1 MVYFSEITRESSNE
15 ITNSIDVPDSE
26 HEMIKTDSSESVT
39 SSKISSRQNRKQ
51 QQKYSASMDKRD
63 GYRESSPG
71 KDLSK
76 SKQNSDS
83 CDINESVHKQ
93 RGVTS
98 PRESSSSRKGGSR
111 ESSSSRKNSP
121 RNSQSPGRGI
131 SPRGQKQ
138 NNLESPRD
146 PRSPRKASPR
156 EFHDDSGLSRSQSG
170 DRIRSHG
177 QRNSPQRSLS
187 AGKSPVTSPLQQ
199 KDRNANNLS
208 SGVVKPRTSLQ
219 NDDFGD
225 GSDADSI
232 SGEINPPIDDN
243 RVRLFVALF
252 DYDPETMSPNVDAL
266 DEELPFR
273 EGQVIKVFGDKDPD
287 GFYKGECG
295 GRIGFIPCNMVSEV
309 QVDDPELKEQ
319 LLKEVHESSSLP
331 GSKMSGIIDT

>member
-1 MVYFSEITRESSNE
+1 M
-15 ITNSIDVPDSE
+15 PDSD

-39 SSKISSRQNRKQ
+39 SSKISSRQNHEQ

-63 GYRESSPG
+63 GYRERSPG
-71 KDLSK
+71 KDISK
-76 SKQNSDS
+76 SPKQNSES
-83 CDINESVHKQ
+83 CDINESVHKH
-93 RGVTS
+93 RGVNS
-98 PRESSSSRKGGSR
+98 PRESSSPRKAGSR
-111 ESSSSRKNSP
+111 ENSSSRKNSP

-138 NNLESPRD
+138 NILESPRD
-146 PRSPRKASPR
+146 PKSPRKASPR
-156 EFHDDSGLSRSQSG
+156 EIHDDSGLSRSQSG
-170 DRIRSHG
+170 DRIRSSG
-177 QRNSPQRSLS
+177 PRNSPQRSLS
-187 AGKSPVTSPLQQ
+187 AGKSPITSPLQQ

-208 SGVVKPRTSLQ
+208 PNVVKPRTSLQ

-287 GFYKGECG
+287 GFYKGESG
-295 GRIGFIPCNMVSEV
+295 GRIGFIPCNMVSEI
-309 QVDDPELKEQ
+309 QVDDPELEEQ
-319 LLKEVHESSSLP
+319 LLKEVHETSSLP
-331 GSKMSGIIDT
+331 SSKMSGNIAAEALRCVFDDN